1 MKKLIAKNSKERT
14 SVPVRPY
21 KEAWDDIKDALN
33 KTKPKFKSAKE
44 AIAWTRKRAKS
55 L

>member
-1 MKKLIAKNSKERT
+1 MKKLTVKNSKERT
-14 SVPVRPY
+14 SVSVRQY
-21 KEAWDDIKDALN
+21 KKAWDDIKDALK

-55 L
+55 S

>member
-1 MKKLIAKNSKERT
+1 MKKLTAKNSKERT

-21 KEAWDDIKDALN
+21 KTAWDDIKDSLD
-33 KTKPKFKSAKE
+33 KTKPQFKSVKE
-44 AIAWTRKRAKS
+44 AIAWTRKRAKF